1 MNNIDKIFI
10 VNLDKDIERL
20 NNSYKQLNKYNIT
33 NYERYPAVNGKDL
46 NQKELNSYTTI
57 LGKIIASKS
66 MIGCGISHINIW
78 RKIIKE
84 KINRC
89 LILEDDFI
97 LVDDFLNKY
106 NTIIDKVPYYNY
118 NMLFLSSTQAYYN
131 FYKIRDINN
140 HFYKPLFVCQTVG
153 YIITLKGAQNI
164 LKNIDKVFYHIDIQI
179 SLQSLITD
187 LNIIAV
193 KEPLIY
199 QTFESSHNTNDRKYP
214 LLIDNLLNN
223 NHDVNYYYKI
233 SLFSI
238 AGLDINYNIIVIF
251 LLGFYIFPYAFILLI
266 LEYLYK
272 LNDLFLDNLA
282 ILVFGYIIRL
292 IYLSL
297 IDLKNK

>member
-10 VNLDKDIERL
+10 VNLYKDIERL

-33 NYERYPAVNGKDL
+33 NFERYPAVNGKDL
-46 NQKELNSYTTI
+46 NQKELNSYTTV
-57 LGKIIASKS
+57 LGKLIASKS

-78 RKIIKE
+78 KKIVNE
-84 KINRC
+84 KINTC

-106 NTIIDKVPYYNY
+106 NRIINKAPEKYD
-118 NMLFLSSTQAYYN
+118 MLFLTSTHAYYN
-131 FYKIRDINN
+131 FYNMRDINK

-179 SLQSLITD
+179 SLQSLFTD

-199 QTFESSHNTNDRKYP
+199 QTFESSHNTNDRKYT
-214 LLIDNLLNN
+214 LLIDNLLIN

-238 AGLDINYNIIVIF
+238 AGIDINYNIIVIF
-251 LLGFYIFPYAFILLI
+251 LLGFYLFPYATILLI

-272 LNDLFLDNLA
+272 PNELFLGNFS
-282 ILVFGYIIRL
+282 ILVFGYLIRL
-292 IYLSL
+292 IYLTL
-297 IDLKNK
+297 IDLKIK

>member
-10 VNLDKDIERL
+10 INLDKDIERL

-33 NYERYPAVNGKDL
+33 NYERYPAIYAAESNKY
-46 NQKELNSYTTI
+46 ELNTYTTTI
-57 LGKIIASKS
+57 GKIIASKT

-78 RKIIKE
+78 KKIVNE
-84 KINRC
+84 KINTC

-106 NTIIDKVPYYNY
+106 NRIINKAPEKYD
-118 NMLFLSSTQAYYN
+118 MLFLTSTHAYYN
-131 FYKIRDINN
+131 FYNMRDINK

-179 SLQSLITD
+179 SLQSLFTD

-214 LLIDNLLNN
+214 LLIDNLLIN

-238 AGLDINYNIIVIF
+238 AGIDINYNIIVIF
-251 LLGFYIFPYAFILLI
+251 LLGFYLFPYAFILLF

-272 LNDLFLDNLA
+272 PNDLFLGNLL

-292 IYLSL
+292 TYLNI
-297 IDLKNK
+297 IDE

>member
-20 NNSYKQLNKYNIT
+20 NNSYKQLNKYNIK
-33 NYERYPAVNGKDL
+33 NYERYPAINGYDL
-46 NQKELNSYTTI
+46 NEIELKSYTTI

-66 MIGCGISHINIW
+66 MIGCGMSHINIW
-78 RKIIKE
+78 KKIVKE

-97 LVDDFLNKY
+97 LVDDFVNKF
-106 NTIIDKVPYYNY
+106 NNIIDKVPYINY
-118 NMLFLSSTQAYYN
+118 NMLFLSTTDDYYN
-131 FYKIRDINN
+131 KYNLGDINN
-140 HFYKPLFVCQTVG
+140 YFYKPLFVCQTVG

-179 SLQSLITD
+179 SIQSLFTD

-214 LLIDNLLNN
+214 LLIDNLIIN
-223 NHDVNYYYKI
+223 NHDINYYYKI

-238 AGLDINYNIIVIF
+238 ANIDINYNIIVIF
-251 LLGFYIFPYAFILLI
+251 LLGFYVFPYAAILLF
-266 LEYLYK
+266 LEYIYNP
-272 LNDLFLDNLA
+272 NDLLLGNFL
-282 ILVFGYIIRL
+282 ILVFGYLIRL
-292 IYLSL
+292 IYLAL
-297 IDLKNK
+297 FDLKIK